1 MPTRPSN
8 PEAQAAPAKPKS
20 SLSTRGLKLMWR
32 NPRMAH
38 TRLREKYRQKFG
50 LDPDR
55 RFRRI
60 ISQAGSCADASA
72 AVVGA
77 FPE

>member
-8 PEAQAAPAKPKS
+8 PEAQAAPAMPKS
-20 SLSTRGLKLMWR
+20 SLSTRALKLMRR

-38 TRLREKYRQKFG
+38 TLLWEEYRKRFG
-50 LDPDR
+50 IDPDR

-60 ISQAGSCADASA
+60 ISQAGSCADAPA
-72 AVVGA
+72 AAAGA
-77 FPE
+77 SPE